1 MAIPLATLQTWLDEA
16 ITAKHSLMT
25 GQQVVRVGGPAG
37 NVEFTAADSSRLDGW
52 ISTLQSWISGGAVNA
67 STGPRPIRFVF

>member
-1 MAIPLATLQTWLDEA
+1 MAISLATLQTWLDEA
-16 ITAKHSLMT
+16 MAAKHALVT

-37 NVEFTAADSSRLDGW
+37 QVEFTASDASRLDAW
-52 ISTLQSWISGGAVNA
+52 ISTLQGWITGDGVSS